1 LTHGAD
7 PTIIVASWRLPPGAG
22 GNLIGRN
29 ITMTNMLKGTLTLVA
44 GLALVGWAQAATAAE
59 RTQPV
64 QLTTLQMD
72 AVSAGGS
79 YWDHWDKKHEPA
91 EEPAANDKHHKKP
104 VVKVIK
110 KIVVKD
116 GHKFLIIKIVKF
128 DPKAHKKVVR
138 VVKKDLGP
146 VKHHWWARN
155 DDNNNDH
162 KKHDNDNNASN
173 NDKHHYNYHWSNGYK
188 KS

>member
-44 GLALVGWAQAATAAE
+44 GLALVGWTQAATAAE

-128 DPKAHKKVVR
+128 DRHDHTKVVK
-138 VVKKDLGP
+138 VIKKDLGP
-146 VKHHWWARN
+146 KHHWWA
-155 DDNNNDH
+155 
-162 KKHDNDNNASN
+162 KHD
-173 NDKHHYNYHWSNGYK
+173 DKPHHDYKPHHGGYNW

>member
-1 LTHGAD
+1 MM
-7 PTIIVASWRLPPGAG
+7 S
-22 GNLIGRN
+22 
-29 ITMTNMLKGTLTLVA
+29 MLKGTLGLLA
-44 GLALVGWAQAATAAE
+44 GLALLGWTDGALAAE
-59 RTQPV
+59 STQPV
-64 QLTTLQMD
+64 KLTTLQMD
-72 AVSAGGS
+72 GVTAGYGG
-79 YWDHWDKKHEPA
+79 YYQDDYGKDDDYHHDKYNKDDKKK
-91 EEPAANDKHHKKP
+91 DKKP
-104 VVKVIK
+104 VVVKVIK

-162 KKHDNDNNASN
+162 KKHDNDNNN
-173 NDKHHYNYHWSNGYK
+173 KHHYNYHWSNGYK

>member
-1 LTHGAD
+1 LTDGVD

-79 YWDHWDKKHEPA
+79 WHDWNKHHEDPA
-91 EEPAANDKHHKKP
+91 DNDKHHDKP

-110 KIVVKD
+110 KVIVKD
-116 GHKFLIIKIVKF
+116 GHKFLVIKIVKIK
-128 DPKAHKKVVR
+128 DDKKFVKVI
-138 VVKKDLGP
+138 KKDLGP
-146 VKHHWWARN
+146 IKHHWWAHN
-155 DDNNNDH
+155 DDDNNDHHKHDNNNDKPHHDFPWKFH
-162 KKHDNDNNASN
+162 KKS
-173 NDKHHYNYHWSNGYK
+173 
-188 KS
+188 